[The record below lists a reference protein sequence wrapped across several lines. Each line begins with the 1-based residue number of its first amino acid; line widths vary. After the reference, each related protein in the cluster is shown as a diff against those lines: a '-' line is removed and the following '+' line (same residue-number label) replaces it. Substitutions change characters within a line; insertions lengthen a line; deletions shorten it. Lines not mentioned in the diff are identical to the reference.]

1 MGVENGQEG
10 RIEKDTEIHKEE
22 FAACSWDLYSLGLL
36 LDLSKV
42 FDNVNQ
48 NILDRNV
55 ASQCLQLSK
64 EKSVANNK
72 DD

>member
-42 FDNVNQ
+42 FDSVNQ
-48 NILDRNV
+48 NILDRNKF
-55 ASQCLQLSK
+55 SQCLLRK